1 MLCTCKKGLDEYR
14 EAKPHETKL
23 KILWSRDMSTTPR
36 GERLIIALLGRRNA
50 GKSSLINALVGQEIA
65 IVSEIPGTTTDPV
78 DKHYELLPLGPVT
91 FYDTA
96 GVDDEGELGDKRVA
110 STRKVLYRADIVLFV
125 NDGSA
130 FDRHEIAMLDRVLEL
145 EIPMLMVFNKS
156 DLHQVESGNI
166 SFCIQRQIPYQ
177 SLSAQDGTGI
187 LAAKNELVKLAP
199 KYKTQERVILGDLIQ
214 PKARVILVCPIDSAA
229 PKGRLILP
237 QVQALRDILDHDGIG
252 IVIKETELK
261 DTLAMLKDAPDLVI
275 TDSQAIE
282 QVNRETP
289 EPIEVTTFS
298 ILFAR
303 YKGELDILLTGIEK
317 LDRLQDG
324 DKILIAEACSH
335 HVQKDDIGRV
345 KLPKWISDFTG
356 KKLVFETYAG
366 HDFPE
371 NLEEY
376 AICVHCGGCMINAME
391 MNRRIIECH
400 RRGVPITNYGLTI
413 CKVHGAFERA
423 IAPLLRVRK

>member
-1 MLCTCKKGLDEYR
+1 
-14 EAKPHETKL
+14 
-23 KILWSRDMSTTPR
+23 MSTTPR

-50 GKSSLINALVGQEIA
+50 GKSSLINAIVGQEIA

-96 GVDDEGELGDKRVA
+96 GVDDTGELGDKRVSA
-110 STRKVLYRADIVLFV
+110 TKKILYRADIVLFV
-125 NDGSA
+125 NDGTA
-130 FDRHEIAMLDRVLEL
+130 FDSHEQEMIDRIRNMEIPLLMIFNKTDIIETADSNIDFCNKHSIPYVLVSAKTKQGVLE
-145 EIPMLMVFNKS
+145 
-156 DLHQVESGNI
+156 
-166 SFCIQRQIPYQ
+166 
-177 SLSAQDGTGI
+177 
-187 LAAKNELVKLAP
+187 AKNEIIRLAP
-199 KYKTQERVILGDLIQ
+199 QYLKQDRILVGDLLK
-214 PKARVILVCPIDSAA
+214 PKASVILVCPIDSAA

-237 QVQALRDILDHDGIG
+237 QVQVLRDILDHDGIG
-252 IVIKETELK
+252 IVCKETEL
-261 DTLAMLKDAPDLVI
+261 LESINMLGTHPDMVI

-282 QVNRETP
+282 QVDRETP
-289 EPIEVTTFS
+289 KDIELTTFS

-303 YKGELDILLTGIEK
+303 YKGELDLLLSGINQIDK
-317 LDRLQDG
+317 LQDG
-324 DKILIAEACSH
+324 DRVLIAEACSH

-345 KLPKWISDFTG
+345 KLPKWVADYTG

-376 AICVHCGGCMINAME
+376 AICIHCGGCMINAAE

-413 CKVHGAFERA
+413 TKLHGSFERA
-423 IAPLLRVRK
+423 IAPLLRV

>member
-1 MLCTCKKGLDEYR
+1 
-14 EAKPHETKL
+14 
-23 KILWSRDMSTTPR
+23 MSPTPR

-96 GVDDEGELGDKRVA
+96 GVDDAGELGEKRVA
-110 STRKVLYRADIVLFV
+110 ATRKILYRADIVIFV
-125 NDGSA
+125 NDGS
-130 FDRHEIAMLDRVLEL
+130 DYDSHELDMLVRVQEM
-145 EIPMLMVFNKS
+145 EIPLLMVFNKA
-156 DLHQVESGNI
+156 DLREVSPQNI
-166 SFCIQRQIPYQ
+166 EYCSLRRLPYVK
-177 SLSAQDGTGI
+177 LSAKDKSGI
-187 LAAKNELVKLAP
+187 LDAKNELIRLAP
-199 KYKTQERVILGDLIQ
+199 KHMSENRVLLGDLLK
-214 PKARVILVCPIDSAA
+214 PKATVILVCPIDSAA

-237 QVQALRDILDHDGIG
+237 QVQAVRDILDYDAIS
-252 IVIKETELK
+252 IVVKETELL
-261 DTLAMLKDAPDLVI
+261 DTLAMLKNPPDLVV

-289 EPIEVTTFS
+289 EGVELTTFS

-303 YKGELDILLTGIEK
+303 YKGELDILLTGIEQI
-317 LDRLQDG
+317 DRLKDG

-345 KLPKWISDFTG
+345 KLPKWISDYTG
-356 KKLVFETYAG
+356 KKLIFETYAG
-366 HDFPE
+366 HDFPDH
-371 NLEEY
+371 LEDF
-376 AICVHCGGCMINAME
+376 ALCVHCGGCMINVAE
-391 MNRRIIECH
+391 MNRRIVECH

-413 CKVHGAFERA
+413 CKVLGSFERA
-423 IAPLLRVRK
+423 IAPLLRVKA

>member
-1 MLCTCKKGLDEYR
+1 
-14 EAKPHETKL
+14 
-23 KILWSRDMSTTPR
+23 MSITPR
-36 GERLIIALLGRRNA
+36 GERSIIALVGRRNA

-65 IVSEIPGTTTDPV
+65 IVSATPGTTTDPV

-96 GVDDEGELGDKRVA
+96 GVDDDGELGQKRVA
-110 STRKVLYRADIVLFV
+110 STRKILYRADLVLFV
-125 NDGSA
+125 NDGPA
-130 FDRHEIAMLDRVLEL
+130 FDRHELEL
-145 EIPMLMVFNKS
+145 LTRIREMEIPTLMVFNKRDLQEPDPANLNYCIDNKIEYALVSAKTS
-156 DLHQVESGNI
+156 DGVKE
-166 SFCIQRQIPYQ
+166 
-177 SLSAQDGTGI
+177 
-187 LAAKNELVKLAP
+187 AKDKLIKLAP
-199 KYKTQERVILGDLIQ
+199 KYLNENRVILGDMLRG
-214 PKARVILVCPIDSAA
+214 KSRVILVCPIDSAA

-237 QVQALRDILDHDGIG
+237 QVQAIRDILDHDAIS
-252 IVIKETELK
+252 IVVKETELK
-261 DTLAMLKDAPDLVI
+261 DSLAMLKEPADMVI

-289 EPIEVTTFS
+289 PEVELTTFS

-303 YKGELDILLTGIEK
+303 YKGELDILISGIEQIDK
-317 LDRLQDG
+317 LKDG
-324 DKILIAEACSH
+324 DKVLIAEACSH

-345 KLPKWISDFTG
+345 KLPKWLLDYTG
-356 KKLVFETYAG
+356 KKLSFDTYAG

-376 AICVHCGGCMINAME
+376 AVCVHCGGCMINAME

-413 CKVHGAFERA
+413 TKVHGAFDRA
-423 IAPLLRVRK
+423 IAPLMRVKK